1 MGGGRW
7 IEDPLY
13 LLLSEEVVNLSQIPL
28 LEGSTKLQ
36 LGTDEVGAV
45 VRTDFNRFS
54 ATSDEA
60 LKGIY
65 EGVRL
70 KALTNFDVDG
80 SGGEASEEASIP
92 LEFTSVSFHKEWAK
106 VVHAHMGK
114 GRFVWCYTILW
125 QVSHELGH
133 GLRLQLLTGNT
144 L

>member
-36 LGTDEVGAV
+36 LGTNEVGAV

-70 KALTNFDVDG
+70 TSMWMALVVRQVKRHPYLLSSLRF
-80 SGGEASEEASIP
+80 
-92 LEFTSVSFHKEWAK
+92 LFTRNGPK
-106 VVHAHMGK
+106 
-114 GRFVWCYTILW
+114 
-125 QVSHELGH
+125 
-133 GLRLQLLTGNT
+133 
-144 L
+144 